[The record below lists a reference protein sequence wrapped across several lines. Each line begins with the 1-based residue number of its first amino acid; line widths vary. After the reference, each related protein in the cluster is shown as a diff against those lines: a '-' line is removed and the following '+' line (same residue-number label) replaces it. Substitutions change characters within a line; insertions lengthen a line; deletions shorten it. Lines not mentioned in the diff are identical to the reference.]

1 MKKEYLF
8 SAKDEKLQEYLARMA
23 RVLDDL
29 REMEESPVVSEE
41 EKARIAM
48 MVREIKNY
56 IAEILQPDVKKTAK
70 NAAFKNGL
78 VDEQGVVFSY
88 LMMDLLDHLY
98 KYNNPRYTSAPEPRS
113 FDAFAGPYVRAAVD
127 NTLGEKRG
135 VNKHLRKRIRHIDKT
150 IQFICLEYSKDPD
163 SVGVDEIFDNQHK
176 VGDKMFLSKEVIQD
190 TLIKFVEDPVHF
202 DSIEDFEL
210 EYRDDYRAI
219 ENEEA
224 LECVIQFLKGLTDTK
239 KFLFVGRALIGEGRP
254 SYKELSVNS
263 KFLDIC
269 RMDDLY
275 SKHILRGDMEIL
287 RSKADSNNNGLRKDV
302 EYIDPDFLETQFRTM
317 KKQFRR
323 LENHSKEL
331 ELLDLLAALNVVMA
345 DIWDKLNR

>member
-176 VGDKMFLSKEVIQD
+176 VGDKM
-190 TLIKFVEDPVHF
+190 
-202 DSIEDFEL
+202 
-210 EYRDDYRAI
+210 
-219 ENEEA
+219 
-224 LECVIQFLKGLTDTK
+224 
-239 KFLFVGRALIGEGRP
+239 
-254 SYKELSVNS
+254 
-263 KFLDIC
+263 
-269 RMDDLY
+269 
-275 SKHILRGDMEIL
+275 
-287 RSKADSNNNGLRKDV
+287 
-302 EYIDPDFLETQFRTM
+302 
-317 KKQFRR
+317 
-323 LENHSKEL
+323 
-331 ELLDLLAALNVVMA
+331 
-345 DIWDKLNR
+345 